1 MKNSQTRNTYIYYFT
16 QSAICT
22 ILFVSC
28 IVWLFFA
35 FNSSDLVNII
45 FACAFS
51 VIPIFAFFASLFKVS
66 FVIYCDHNYHD
77 YIRDVENDTDHAL
90 LIEGLQGSGKT
101 DTAKRYAVIK
111 ADFFWQQIQSEY
123 IRMSHEFLEKSCDKN
138 WFEHYLE
145 VKEVYDFYINR
156 PELFPCLVSNVPMRV
171 DGKETL
177 RFDFSMLLQKSR
189 LPYKSL
195 ILLDEIKNSGL
206 SNRYSG
212 KICSELDESLR
223 FLRQFSETVIVATE
237 QNKFMALL
245 EFRNM
250 ASNYTMQSMDTFLKP
265 KFLLWILN
273 KKIEKFLKKHCPIDY
288 REDGLSKIFPIV
300 NDDSINFDKLYHSDS
315 KTAIRLRKFEY
326 FVNSIGF
333 VRYVRV
339 FRGSTQGNTVNDASE
354 NAREVEIIGRR
365 KINRYYMPVKR
376 RYESDTRLFRDIN
389 KAKDKSLDLSSW
401 GNEVTIDRLYWDN
414 LNDQIDSYAVKSKQ
428 KK

>member
-1 MKNSQTRNTYIYYFT
+1 MKNSQTRNTYIYYSI

-22 ILFVSC
+22 IVFVSC
-28 IVWLFFA
+28 IIWLFFA
-35 FNSSDLVNII
+35 FKSADLVNII

-51 VIPIFAFFASLFKVS
+51 VIPIFAFFVSLFKVS
-66 FVIYCDHNYHD
+66 FVIYCDHNYQN
-77 YIRDVENDTDHAL
+77 YNRDVENDTDHAL
-90 LIEGLQGSGKT
+90 SIECLQGAGKT
-101 DTAKRYAVIK
+101 DTAKRYSVIK
-111 ADFFWQQIQSEY
+111 CDFFWQQIQSEY

-138 WFEHYLE
+138 WFAHYLE

-156 PELFPCLVSNVPMRV
+156 PELFPCLISNVPMRV

-177 RFDFSMLLQKSR
+177 RFDFSMLLQISR

-273 KKIEKFLKKHCPIDY
+273 KKIEKFLKKHTPVDY
-288 REDGLSKIFPIV
+288 REEGLSQILPIV
-300 NDDSINFDKLYHSDS
+300 NEGNNCFDKLYHSDT
-315 KTAIRLRKFEY
+315 KTALRLRKLESI
-326 FVNSIGF
+326 VNSIGF

-354 NAREVEIIGRR
+354 NVREVEIIGRK
-365 KINRYYMPVKR
+365 KIIRYFMPVKR

-389 KAKDKSLDLSSW
+389 KAKNKPFDLTSW

-414 LNDQIDSYAVKSKQ
+414 LNAQIDTHVVKSNQ

>member
-22 ILFVSC
+22 IFFVSC
-28 IVWLFFA
+28 IIWLFFA
-35 FNSSDLVNII
+35 FKSADLVNII

-51 VIPIFAFFASLFKVS
+51 VIPIFAFFVSLFKVS
-66 FVIYCDHNYHD
+66 FVIYCDHNYQN
-77 YIRDVENDTDHAL
+77 YICDVENDTDHAL
-90 LIEGLQGSGKT
+90 LFEGLQGSGKT
-101 DTAKRYAVIK
+101 DTAKRYAVID
-111 ADFFWQQIQSEY
+111 ADFFSRQIQSEY

-171 DGKETL
+171 DGKSTL

-250 ASNYTMQSMDTFLKP
+250 ASNYTMQSMDIFLRP
-265 KFLLWILN
+265 KFLIWILN
-273 KKIEKFLKKHCPIDY
+273 KKIERFLKKHNSVNY
-288 REDGLSKIFPIV
+288 KEEGLSKIFPIV
-300 NDDSINFDKLYHSDS
+300 NSGNMSLDKYFHSDT
-315 KTAIRLRKFEY
+315 KKAMCLRKLERI
-326 FVNSIGF
+326 VNSIGF
-333 VRYVRV
+333 VKYVRV

-354 NAREVEIIGRR
+354 NARDVEIIGRK
-365 KINRYYMPVKR
+365 KINRYFMPVIR

-389 KAKDKSLDLSSW
+389 KAKDKSLDLVSW
-401 GNEVTIDRLYWDN
+401 GNDVTIDRLYWDN
-414 LNDQIDSYAVKSKQ
+414 INVQIDTHLVKNVKN
-428 KK
+428 K

>member
-22 ILFVSC
+22 IFFVSC
-28 IVWLFFA
+28 IIWLFFA
-35 FNSSDLVNII
+35 FTTSNLVNII
-45 FACAFS
+45 FACVFS
-51 VIPIFAFFASLFKVS
+51 AIPIFMFFASLFKVF
-66 FVIYCDHNYHD
+66 FVIYCNKNYQN
-77 YIRDVENDTDHAL
+77 YICDVENDTDHAL

-111 ADFFWQQIQSEY
+111 ADFFWQQIQIEY
-123 IRMSHEFLEKSCDKN
+123 IRMSHEFLEKSRDKN

-156 PELFPCLVSNVPMRV
+156 PELFPCLISNVPMRV

-212 KICSELDESLR
+212 KICSDLDESLR

-273 KKIEKFLKKHCPIDY
+273 KKIDKFLKKHSPVDY
-288 REDGLSKIFPIV
+288 QEEGLTQIFPIV
-300 NDDSINFDKLYHSDS
+300 NDGRICFDKLYHSDT
-315 KTAIRLRKFEY
+315 KKALRLRKFESI
-326 FVNSIGF
+326 VNSIGF

-354 NAREVEIIGRR
+354 NAREVEIIGRK
-365 KINRYYMPVKR
+365 KINRYFMPVKR

-389 KAKDKSLDLSSW
+389 KAKDRSLDLSSW

-414 LNDQIDSYAVKSKQ
+414 LNAQIDSYAVKSKQ